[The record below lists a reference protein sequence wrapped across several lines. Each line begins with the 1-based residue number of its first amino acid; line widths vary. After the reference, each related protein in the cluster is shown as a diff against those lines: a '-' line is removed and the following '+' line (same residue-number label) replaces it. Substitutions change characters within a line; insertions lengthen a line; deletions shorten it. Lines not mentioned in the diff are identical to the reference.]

1 MFGSVE
7 NVTVDLDPLLEASL
21 PIQLH
26 AWSALAAI
34 VLGVP
39 QLARVKGTAEHRLV
53 GAVWVGLVATACV
66 SSFWIHE
73 IDQWRGFSW
82 IHLLAVLTLVGLA
95 RGLWALRAG
104 SGRAHRGAMLWV
116 FVGGLGVA
124 GSFAFWPD
132 RIMHQVVFGG

>member
-1 MFGSVE
+1 M
-7 NVTVDLDPLLEASL
+7 DLAPLLQASP

-34 VLGVP
+34 VLGIP
-39 QLARVKGTAEHRLV
+39 QLRRAKGTAGHRLV
-53 GAVWVGLVATACV
+53 GVVWVGLVATACV

-73 IDQWRGFSW
+73 IEQWRGFSW

-104 SGRAHRGAMLWV
+104 SPRAHRSAMLWV

>member
-1 MFGSVE
+1 MP
-7 NVTVDLDPLLEASL
+7 DLDPLLEASL

-26 AWSALAAI
+26 AWSALAAL
-34 VLGVP
+34 VLGLP
-39 QLARVKGTAEHRLV
+39 QLWRAKGTTGHRLV
-53 GAVWVGLVATACV
+53 GAVWVGLVATACA

-104 SGRAHRGAMLWV
+104 RGRAHRAAMLWV

-132 RIMHQVVFGG
+132 RIMYRVVVGG